1 MTDSWQLQKT
11 RIGRTDYIDAD
22 RIAARHLVVADIS
35 NSGVLLVAG
44 NVTAQAFHTHSDAS
58 LKDNVTTIS
67 GALESV
73 GQLRGVQYNFISDA
87 SAVTHRGV
95 IAQELE
101 VVYPEMVGTI
111 PGSEKKSVAYMELI
125 GVLIEAVK
133 ELSGRVSTLET
144 EVAALKSA

>member
-1 MTDSWQLQKT
+1 VEYVQTHVSGNTYWQTSGSTLQPVSGYANT
-11 RIGRTDYIDAD
+11 TI
-22 RIAARHLVVADIS
+22 
-35 NSGVLLVAG
+35 SGVS
-44 NVTAQAFHTHSDAS
+44 TANSFNALSDAS
-58 LKDNVTTIS
+58 LKENVMTIS

-87 SAVTHRGV
+87 SAVAHRGV

-101 VVYPEMVGTI
+101 EVYPEMVGTV

-133 ELSGRVSTLET
+133 ELSGKVSTLET